1 MGFAY
6 ANGTLQRQ
14 PLDSIVTPRDESAY
28 LKVQRFEAIS
38 EVVSSATKITCLDK
52 KDHHPFPFS
61 MFFWGVPCWISK
73 KDVCLEDS
81 VFRIFLFYHQKLGE
95 NDPIWQAIC
104 LKKEWG
110 NNTNDRCESDRSAL
124 SQVHCSTLVP
134 QGFLFFFLREKIHEN
149 DLITWVSYIL
159 ELPPNH

>member
-6 ANGTLQRQ
+6 ANGTSQRQ

-81 VFRIFLFYHQKLGE
+81 VFRIFLFYHQKLGGKWSNLTSNMFE
-95 NDPIWQAIC
+95 KRVGKQHQRSMRIKSKC
-104 LKKEWG
+104 LK
-110 NNTNDRCESDRSAL
+110 S
-124 SQVHCSTLVP
+124 STLLDSCTPRIFV
-134 QGFLFFFLREKIHEN
+134 L
-149 DLITWVSYIL
+149 
-159 ELPPNH
+159 LPEGKNPWKWPDNLG